1 MRDRTEQDITSVTDS
16 KPSRFLV
23 RKGSQPDSWMVWDRI
38 TGGPAKT
45 RYGEAIG
52 LSEAQARQ
60 VKDELML
67 DKDGA

>member
-1 MRDRTEQDITSVTDS
+1 
-16 KPSRFLV
+16 
-23 RKGSQPDSWMVWDRI
+23 MVWDRI

>member
-1 MRDRTEQDITSVTDS
+1 MPSVTDS
-16 KPSRFLV
+16 NPSRFLV